1 MGKAKDGSECYTRN
15 NKSGGKYVTC
25 EGTQKARELKRRKK
39 KLPPKEDEVRPV
51 DKDVPKVSS
60 ASVKL
65 SKEQTNEIKKILKEN
80 DKNKKLML
88 GRISI
93 TKDGKYLR
101 AVGGHTLKNVDELIK
116 KTNKVYKSIPLVYN
130 NVIFTTNPY
139 TPNPK
144 TNEQDGVYR
153 KPKMI
158 FKGKM
163 ITKMP

>member
-51 DKDVPKVSS
+51 DKDVPK
-60 ASVKL
+60 SVKL
-65 SKEQTNEIKKILKEN
+65 SKEQTKEIKKILKDN
-80 DKNKKLML
+80 DEKKKLMV

-101 AVGGHTLKNVDELIK
+101 VVSSFIKNVDKLIK
-116 KTNKVYKSIPLVYN
+116 ETDKIYKSIPLVYN

-144 TNEQDGVYR
+144 TGEQDGVYR

-158 FKGKM
+158 FKGKI
-163 ITKMP
+163 ITKIP

>member
-65 SKEQTNEIKKILKEN
+65 SKEQMNEIKKILREN
-80 DKNKKLML
+80 DEKKKLLL

-93 TKDGKYLR
+93 TKGGKYLR
-101 AVGGHTLKNVDELIK
+101 AVSFNIKDVDELIK
-116 KTNKVYKSIPLVYN
+116 KINKIYKSNPLVYN

>member
-1 MGKAKDGSECYTRN
+1 MMKKRN
-15 NKSGGKYVTC
+15 C
-25 EGTQKARELKRRKK
+25 
-39 KLPPKEDEVRPV
+39 
-51 DKDVPKVSS
+51 
-60 ASVKL
+60 
-65 SKEQTNEIKKILKEN
+65 
-80 DKNKKLML
+80 ML

-93 TKDGKYLR
+93 TKGGKYLR
-101 AVGGHTLKNVDELIK
+101 AVSFNIKDVDELIK
-116 KTNKVYKSIPLVYN
+116 KINKIYKSNPLVYN